1 MAFLVTGGRVR
12 AVSPL
17 EAAAISAATRL
28 ADAVKTAG
36 PTLLFGLRLW
46 ASVCLA
52 LYVAFWLQLDNA
64 AWAGTSA
71 ALMCQPHLGASLR
84 KGWFRMIG
92 TVVGAVAIVVL
103 TWCFPQGRAPFLI
116 GLALWGGACAL
127 VATLLRNFAAYSAA
141 LAGFTAAIIAS
152 DELGATGGTNGLAFT
167 LAISRATEICIGIV
181 CAGIVLA
188 ATDLGG
194 ARRRLA
200 ASFAALAA
208 EITSQFGRTL
218 AELPTFAETQS
229 IRRELTRRVIA
240 LEPVIDEVIGES
252 AQIRYH
258 SPVLQA
264 AVDGLFAALASW
276 RAVAARL
283 ASLPRA
289 GARAQAGAVLQN
301 ITHALQSGAEPG
313 NPARWTT
320 HPVQL
325 RRNCEAAARVL
336 ISRPAGTPSL
346 RLMAD
351 ETAKVLSGVAQALDG
366 LALLVVD
373 PAGPSPQ
380 RRGLRLGVPDWL
392 PAFVNAGR
400 AFVTIGAVALFW
412 IATGW
417 PGGASAITWS
427 AITVLLFGP
436 RADQAYATAMAF
448 IVGTGLAAVAA
459 AVVAFAAIPGLET
472 FAGFSIVMGLYLV
485 PVGALMAQPWRT
497 TMFIPMAGNF
507 VPILGPA
514 NQMSYDPGQFYNA
527 ALAIVGGS
535 AAAAMAFRVLP
546 PLSPAFRA
554 RRLLNLTLRDLRRL
568 ATGRVS
574 WTPDDW
580 QGRVYGR
587 LSVLPD
593 EAQPLQR
600 AQLLA
605 ALSVGSEIVR
615 LRRIGARLGLES
627 ATELVLATVARGD
640 RAIATEQLARLDSL
654 ITARFGAGA
663 ETPPALEARAIILAM
678 SDALA
683 QHKAYFDAQAPA

>member
-1 MAFLVTGGRVR
+1 M
-12 AVSPL
+12 
-17 EAAAISAATRL
+17 TRL
-28 ADAVKTAG
+28 VEAVKAAG
-36 PTLLFGLRLW
+36 PPLLFGFRLW
-46 ASVCLA
+46 ASICLA
-52 LYVAFWLQLDNA
+52 LFVAFWLELDNA
-64 AWAGTSA
+64 YWAGTSA
-71 ALMCQPHLGASLR
+71 ALVCQPHLGASLR

-103 TWCFPQGRAPFLI
+103 TACFPQDRAPFLI

-167 LAISRATEICIGIV
+167 LAISRASEICIGIV

-208 EITSQFGRTL
+208 EITGRFGRTL

-276 RAVAARL
+276 RTVAARL
-283 ASLPRA
+283 ASLPQA
-289 GARAQAGAVLQN
+289 EARQQADAVMRGLPDE
-301 ITHALQSGAEPG
+301 LQSAPELRDPG
-313 NPARWTT
+313 RWMT
-320 HPVQL
+320 HPVSL
-325 RRNCEAAARVL
+325 RRICETAIQAL
-336 ISRPAGTPSL
+336 IALPASTPSL
-346 RLMAD
+346 RVAAD
-351 ETAKVLSGVAQALDG
+351 QTALVLSGVVQALDG
-366 LALLVVD
+366 LALLVAD
-373 PAGPSPQ
+373 PARLP
-380 RRGLRLGVPDWL
+380 RRRGGLRLGVPDWL

-417 PGGASAITWS
+417 PSGASAITWS
-427 AITVLLFGP
+427 AIAVLLFGP
-436 RADQAYATAMAF
+436 RADQAYATAVAF
-448 IVGTGLAAVAA
+448 TVGSGLAAVGAA
-459 AVVAFAAIPGLET
+459 IVEFAALPRLET

-497 TMFIPMAGNF
+497 AMFIPMAGNF

-535 AAAAMAFRVLP
+535 AAAAMAFRLLP

-605 ALSVGSEIVR
+605 ALSVGSEIIW
-615 LRRIGARLGLES
+615 LRHIEARLGLGS
-627 ATELVLATVARGD
+627 AIETVLDAVARGQS
-640 RAIATEQLARLDSL
+640 ALATERLARLDKLVASH
-654 ITARFGAGA
+654 FGAGA
-663 ETPPALEARAIILAM
+663 GTPLAIRVRAIILAI
-678 SDALA
+678 SDALT
-683 QHKAYFDAQAPA
+683 QHKAYFDAEAPA